1 MLSSP
6 LVLSVSLSCDEIART
21 RDVLETERHILA
33 MASSFISR
41 VQDTGNKPSNCR
53 VKQNTMEKCV
63 YVWVGYPCIHK
74 SVSTCTYMRLGG
86 HRQYISFWL
95 HCYMDLLHTVQ
106 KDTRIIVSRIFFR
119 SFHVVH
125 LFVRLHA

>member
-41 VQDTGNKPSNCR
+41 VQDK
-53 VKQNTMEKCV
+53 
-63 YVWVGYPCIHK
+63 I
-74 SVSTCTYMRLGG
+74 
-86 HRQYISFWL
+86 
-95 HCYMDLLHTVQ
+95 
-106 KDTRIIVSRIFFR
+106 
-119 SFHVVH
+119 
-125 LFVRLHA
+125 